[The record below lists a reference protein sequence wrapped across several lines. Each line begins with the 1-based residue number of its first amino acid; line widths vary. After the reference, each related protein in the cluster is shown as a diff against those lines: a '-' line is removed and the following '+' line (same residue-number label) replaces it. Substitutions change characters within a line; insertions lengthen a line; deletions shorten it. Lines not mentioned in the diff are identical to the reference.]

1 MRQDEVR
8 ELRAICEPGLVLLGF
23 RPATQLDGLQH
34 VKPASFIYPE
44 ENWIKGRYIPPD
56 LSWSLPPAA
65 LRASAAAAE
74 SLVATRVVTGDT

>member
-1 MRQDEVR
+1 MR

-44 ENWIKGRYIPPD
+44 ENWIKGTSC
-56 LSWSLPPAA
+56 LAVLTAGVGWSV
-65 LRASAAAAE
+65 AE
-74 SLVATRVVTGDT
+74 LGGDERCG